1 VQIHRCL
8 SGEKLNM
15 EKEFSEPFIKVQG
28 LGKAYRM
35 GEEVVIALRK
45 IDLEIKRGEICCVF
59 GASGS
64 GKSTLLNMLAG
75 MEPPTRGKVFIG
87 GKEITAMSEHE
98 LAAFRQENVGFV
110 FQAYNLL
117 PTLTALENVAMPL
130 TFCGIDKKKRDAM
143 AKSVLKKV
151 GLGDRM
157 NHYPTQMSGG
167 QQQRT
172 GIARAFVH
180 KPKLVFADEPTG
192 NLDSK
197 TQDQIMRMM
206 VTFAR
211 KYNETLIIV
220 THNPELAA
228 FADRIITLKDGEII
242 GDKPNESVMKQ

>member
-1 VQIHRCL
+1 
-8 SGEKLNM
+8 
-15 EKEFSEPFIKVQG
+15 
-28 LGKAYRM
+28 
-35 GEEVVIALRK
+35 
-45 IDLEIKRGEICCVF
+45 
-59 GASGS
+59 
-64 GKSTLLNMLAG
+64 
-75 MEPPTRGKVFIG
+75 
-87 GKEITAMSEHE
+87 
-98 LAAFRQENVGFV
+98 
-110 FQAYNLL
+110 
-117 PTLTALENVAMPL
+117 
-130 TFCGIDKKKRDAM
+130 
-143 AKSVLKKV
+143 
-151 GLGDRM
+151 M